1 MSLVPS
7 VGQGMGPGFLG
18 RGGRAQLRPP
28 LGARPPSL
36 SRGLLLVGSGGCRAE
51 RPQAGVLPSG
61 LCPQPQAHLVSCW
74 ANPGAVTAQGPVG
87 AALLPRPRLQT
98 EKEGEHPLPPPPH
111 TVGQMASGPTHP
123 QADVSGAEVIELQV
137 VTH

>member
-1 MSLVPS
+1 MALAEDVTAGNRLLLRVRGCLPDPMSLVPS

-18 RGGRAQLRPP
+18 RGGRAQLRPR

-36 SRGLLLVGSGGCRAE
+36 SWGLLLVGSGGCRAE

-87 AALLPRPRLQT
+87 AALLPRP
-98 EKEGEHPLPPPPH
+98 
-111 TVGQMASGPTHP
+111 
-123 QADVSGAEVIELQV
+123 
-137 VTH
+137 

>member
-1 MSLVPS
+1 MALAEDVTRGNRLLLRARGCLPDPMSLVPS

-36 SRGLLLVGSGGCRAE
+36 SGGLLLVGSGGCRAE
-51 RPQAGVLPSG
+51 RPQARVLPSG
-61 LCPQPQAHLVSCW
+61 LCPQPQAHLVSYW

-87 AALLPRPRLQT
+87 AALMPRPRLQ
-98 EKEGEHPLPPPPH
+98 EKEGEPPRAPH
-111 TVGQMASGPTHP
+111 T
-123 QADVSGAEVIELQV
+123 L
-137 VTH
+137 